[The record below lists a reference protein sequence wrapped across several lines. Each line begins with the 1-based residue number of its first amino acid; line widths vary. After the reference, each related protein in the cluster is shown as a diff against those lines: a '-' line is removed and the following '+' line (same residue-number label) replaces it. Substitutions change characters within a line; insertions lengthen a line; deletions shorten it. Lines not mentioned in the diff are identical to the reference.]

1 MPVLAKSKGT
11 EARIRR
17 SIASRQGNVVLRSE
31 LKRFGSPDQVKRVL
45 AKLVDEGSLIRVSQ
59 GAYAKTRINRFT
71 GKPSPAGTLESI
83 ASELFTKLKVETSP
97 GKLLREYNQ
106 GRTTQVPVQTVVDTG
121 KRRITR
127 KVEVGGRVLRYENNF
142 SRAKSMD

>member
-1 MPVLAKSKGT
+1 MPISTKPKKP

-17 SIASRQGNVVLRSE
+17 SIANRQGNVVLPSE

-45 AKLVDEGSLIRVSQ
+45 AKLVDEGILIRVSK

-71 GKPSPAGTLESI
+71 GKPSPVGTLESI
-83 ASELFTKLKVETSP
+83 ASELFAKLKVETRP
-97 GKLLREYNQ
+97 GKLIREYNQ
-106 GRTTQVPVQTVVDTG
+106 GRTTQVPAQTVVDTG

-127 KVEVGGRVLRYENNF
+127 RIEVGGRVLAYENNF
-142 SRAKSMD
+142 GRPEGRD